1 MSPKIDSV
9 FAEFVTVRQY
19 ADAHGKTVQW
29 VYGLIDQGLPVLKTC
44 PQRQQVAAVSAEEP
58 AQARATHLREAGR
71 AAALDASGGGGGMRK
86 DPNGIFEKMTTF
98 EVSPKA

>member
-29 VYGLIDQGLPVLKTC
+29 VYGLIDQGLPVLKTGKGGRGFMIHV
-44 PQRQQVAAVSAEEP
+44 PSANKWLLSRLKSRRKPARRTSAKPVARP
-58 AQARATHLREAGR
+58 HLTRREAV
-71 AAALDASGGGGGMRK
+71 A
-86 DPNGIFEKMTTF
+86 E
-98 EVSPKA
+98 